1 MRTEKVSLWNV
12 VIFAGSTISLLV
24 GAGFATGQEVL
35 QYFTGYGLNGFLTAA
50 LTLVVIAYA
59 AGSFA
64 FTGYA
69 TEFENTNDIFRCY
82 CGRHIGGVY
91 DYFSVV
97 CIYASFIVLIGG
109 AGATVAQYYGLPVYV
124 GCALMAV
131 LSGGTVMLG
140 LGRIVDVIGM
150 IGPVLILFAVGIGL
164 YSALGNLSGIMAG
177 AKLVEAGEV
186 DIYRAGT
193 NWFTA
198 GVFYSGNQMLWLA
211 AFTAAMGHRAN
222 SAKEA
227 VLGASLGAVGFALGI
242 IVLMCGMFASI
253 KEVAASDIPSL
264 ILAAKIHPEIALA
277 FSFIIMG
284 GIFSSAVPLLWAVS
298 ARFAAERSR
307 KFYLL
312 TAALSAAGCLAGAFI
327 SFKSLVN
334 IIYSAN
340 GAVGIVL
347 LLFMIAG
354 SPLRTRRR
362 P

>member
-82 CGRHIGGVY
+82 CVRHIGGVY

-124 GCALMAV
+124 GCALMAA

-312 TAALSAAGCLAGAFI
+312 TAALSAVGCLAGAFI